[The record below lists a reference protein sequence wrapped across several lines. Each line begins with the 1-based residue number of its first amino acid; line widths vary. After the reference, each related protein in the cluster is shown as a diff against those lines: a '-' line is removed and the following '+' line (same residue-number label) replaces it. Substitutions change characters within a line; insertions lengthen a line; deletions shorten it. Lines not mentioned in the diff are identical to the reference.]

1 MRFVGIRLM
10 TTRASRPT
18 PAIFVLEVPPRSRT
32 GRRESWRTRMTLG
45 DIEGHSPNASIPSLA
60 CCNCAV
66 KTYIIL
72 SECQIPCC
80 SAPWTGCRMLFAFMR
95 LSESLRRL
103 AIQRLI
109 TIQFIDRIFV
119 SVWPQR
125 PSASVSVAV
134 NRFTLGLSDSER
146 HDCLGCPADPVGALL
161 QARYV
166 AARLFFLCPV

>member
-1 MRFVGIRLM
+1 MRLVGIRLM

-18 PAIFVLEVPPRSRT
+18 PAIFALEVPPRSRT

-109 TIQFIDRIFV
+109 TTVYRSDLRFCV
-119 SVWPQR
+119 
-125 PSASVSVAV
+125 AAEVAV

>member
-32 GRRESWRTRMTLG
+32 GRRESWRTRMTLS

-80 SAPWTGCRMLFAFMR
+80 SAPWTGCRMLFAFMH

-109 TIQFIDRIFV
+109 TTVYRSDL
-119 SVWPQR
+119 
-125 PSASVSVAV
+125 
-134 NRFTLGLSDSER
+134 RF
-146 HDCLGCPADPVGALL
+146 C
-161 QARYV
+161 V
-166 AARLFFLCPV
+166 AAEAVCLPIGGGKSVYTRIIGLGTSRLSWLPR